1 MASITVTLEGK
12 LLREVAL
19 NKERITIGRRPH
31 NDIVLDMRAVSAE
44 HAAII
49 TILHD
54 SFLEDLNSTNGTQV
68 NGLPVRKHFLQDQDV
83 IQLAKYEI
91 RYRSDQPLAAHS
103 PSSTTHDDTA
113 FPNTLSVAHHGDAAL
128 THANADADADAD
140 AGMLGH
146 DASAAAMPV
155 IKVLTG
161 PNAGQEIPIVKSL
174 TTIGRPGVQV
184 AVITRRPHG
193 FLLTHVEGE
202 EYPLVDG
209 VSIGTSAHPIV
220 SGDVVN
226 LSGTELEFVVR

>member
-1 MASITVTLEGK
+1 MASITVTLDGN

-91 RYRSDQPLAAHS
+91 RYRSDQPQV
-103 PSSTTHDDTA
+103 SSTALPADDA
-113 FPNTLSVAHHGDAAL
+113 VFPNTLSVNHHGDAAFARAGSGVTGEAGL
-128 THANADADADAD
+128 DAQV
-140 AGMLGH
+140 
-146 DASAAAMPV
+146 AAVP
-155 IKVLTG
+155 IIRVLTG

-193 FLLTHVEGE
+193 FLLTHVEGD

-226 LSGTELEFVVR
+226 LSGTELEFV